1 MALEAEA
8 PVAPPAVE
16 IKAALARDVPASRI
30 RTGDLAALAVDGVSP
45 SVVVRPAHPD
55 EAAAIVARCD
65 EIGAAVMPRGGGSQ
79 MALGNTPERVDVVL
93 DMTALDQIVTYT
105 PADLTLGVQAGITLA
120 ALQARLG
127 EEGQHLP
134 LDPPFAASATLGG
147 LMATNTSGPRRV
159 ASGSF
164 RDLVIGAET
173 AGPDGAITKSG
184 GMVVKNV
191 TGYDLHKGHIG
202 ALGTLGLI
210 TRVNLKVAP
219 LPTNER
225 TAVYGYTSALDAGGA
240 VGSIVGLPVSPTGVD
255 IVDRRLV
262 TASDLP
268 DRPWLLAVR
277 FAGTKAGVAAQLA
290 MVHETLASNGAVPKI
305 LGGGAQ
311 RDFWREA
318 VSVAEPPPTGE
329 PYTVCRMSALSS
341 QTPSLLGSAAEIAA
355 EHDLEWR
362 AEAHAVSGV
371 GRVRWTGGDDDAVRR
386 AVVDLRGAARMFDAP
401 VVVEAAPPAVKRRL
415 DVWGTDA
422 SNAAHAL
429 ASELRRAFDP
439 NRTLN
444 PGRFLADAA

>member
-8 PVAPPAVE
+8 PAAPPAAE
-16 IKAALARDVPASRI
+16 IAAALAREVAPSCI
-30 RTGDLAALAVDGVSP
+30 HTSGLAAMAVDGVEP

-55 EAAAIVARCD
+55 EAAAVLARCD
-65 EIGAAVMPRGGGSQ
+65 ELRAAVVPRGAGAQ
-79 MALGNTPERVDVVL
+79 MGLGNVPERVDVVL
-93 DMTALDQIVTYT
+93 DTTALDQIVAYT
-105 PADLTLGVQAGITLA
+105 PADLTLGVQAGISLA
-120 ALQARLG
+120 ALQARLHA
-127 EEGQHLP
+127 EGQHLP

-191 TGYDLHKGHIG
+191 TGYDLHKAHIG

-219 LPTNER
+219 LPAHER
-225 TAVYGYTSALDAGGA
+225 TAVYGYASVLEAGAA
-240 VGSIVGLPVSPTGVD
+240 VGAIVDLPAAPTAVD
-255 IVDRRLV
+255 IVDRRLI
-262 TASDLP
+262 AAAEAP
-268 DRPWLLAVR
+268 DQAWVLAVR
-277 FAGTKAGVAAQLA
+277 IGGTEAGVAAQFA
-290 MVHETLASNGAVPKI
+290 MVHEALAPNGAAPRHLDGI
-305 LGGGAQ
+305 AQ
-311 RDFWREA
+311 RDFWRDA
-318 VSVAEPPPTGE
+318 VAVAEPPVDGS

-341 QTPSLLGSAAEIAA
+341 QIPSLLGSAAEIAA
-355 EHDLEWR
+355 EHGLEWR

-371 GRVRWTGGDDDAVRR
+371 GRVRWTAGDGDAICRAVDDLRR
-386 AVVDLRGAARMFDAP
+386 AAQMFNAS
-401 VVVEAAPPAVKRRL
+401 VVVEATPAAVKRRL
-415 DVWGTDA
+415 DVWGTDPA
-422 SNAAHAL
+422 NGAHAL
-429 ASELRRAFDP
+429 AGKLRRAFDP

>member
-8 PVAPPAVE
+8 PTALTAEE
-16 IKAALARDVPASRI
+16 IAAALARDLPDGRI
-30 RTGDLAALAVDGVSP
+30 RAEGLAGLAVDGIEP

-55 EAAAIVARCD
+55 EAAAVVARCD
-65 EIGAAVMPRGGGSQ
+65 ELGAAVVPRGGGAQ
-79 MALGNTPERVDVVL
+79 MGLGNIPERVDVVL
-93 DMTALDQIVTYT
+93 DMTGLDELVTYT

-127 EEGQHLP
+127 KEGQHLP
-134 LDPPFAASATLGG
+134 LDPPFAASATIGG

-173 AGPDGAITKSG
+173 AGPDGMITKSG

-225 TAVYGYTSALDAGGA
+225 TAVYGYASVLDAGGA
-240 VGSIVGLPVSPTGVD
+240 VAAIVNLPVAPTAVEL
-255 IVDRRLV
+255 IDRRLAAA
-262 TASDLP
+262 TDTP

-277 FAGTKAGVAAQLA
+277 FAGTEAGVAAQLA
-290 MVHETLASNGAVPKI
+290 MVHEALASNGAAPNI
-305 LGGGAQ
+305 LEGGAQ
-311 RDFWREA
+311 RDLWRDA
-318 VSVAEPPPTGE
+318 VSVAEPPQSGE

-341 QTPSLLGSAAEIAA
+341 QIPSLLGTAAEIAA
-355 EHDLEWR
+355 EHGLEWR

-371 GRVRWTGGDDDAVRR
+371 GRVRWTGGDDEAVCR
-386 AVVDLRGAARMFDAP
+386 AVSDLRGAAELFGAP
-401 VVVEAAPPAVKRRL
+401 VVVESAPPAVKRRL

>member
-8 PVAPPAVE
+8 PVAPSTAE
-16 IKAALARDVPASRI
+16 IKSALTRDIPSSRI
-30 RTGDLAALAVDGVSP
+30 RDSGLDALAVDGVEP
-45 SVVVRPAHPD
+45 SVVVQPAHPD
-55 EAAAIVARCD
+55 ESAAVVARCD
-65 EIGAAVMPRGGGSQ
+65 ELGAAVVPRGGGAQ
-79 MALGNTPERVDVVL
+79 MALGNIPERVDVVL
-93 DMTALDQIVTYT
+93 DTTGLNELVTYT
-105 PADLTLGVQAGITLA
+105 PADLTLGIEAGVTLA
-120 ALQARLG
+120 ALQARLR

-134 LDPPFAASATLGG
+134 LDPAFAASATLGG
-147 LMATNTSGPRRV
+147 LMATNASGPRRV
-159 ASGSF
+159 ASGSL

-225 TAVYGYTSALDAGGA
+225 TAVYGYASALDAGGG

-255 IVDRRLV
+255 LIDRRLV
-262 TASDLP
+262 AAAEAP

-277 FAGTKAGVAAQLA
+277 FAGTEAGVAAQLA
-290 MVHETLASNGAVPKI
+290 MVHEALASNGAAPRV
-305 LGGGAQ
+305 LEGDAQ
-311 RDFWREA
+311 RGFWRDA
-318 VSVAEPPPTGE
+318 VSVAEPPSTGE

-341 QTPSLLGSAAEIAA
+341 QIPSLLGSAAEIAA
-355 EHDLEWR
+355 EHGLDWR

-371 GRVRWTGGDDDAVRR
+371 GRVRWTGGDADPVCR
-386 AVVDLRGAARMFDAP
+386 AVADLRGAAQMFDAP
-401 VVVEAAPPAVKRRL
+401 VVVEAAPPGVKRRL
-415 DVWGTDA
+415 DVWGTDP

>member
-1 MALEAEA
+1 M
-8 PVAPPAVE
+8 
-16 IKAALARDVPASRI
+16 
-30 RTGDLAALAVDGVSP
+30 DGVEP
-45 SVVVRPAHPD
+45 SVVVQPAHPD
-55 EAAAIVARCD
+55 EAAAVLARCD
-65 EIGAAVMPRGGGSQ
+65 EVGAAVVPRGAGAQ
-79 MALGNTPERVDVVL
+79 MGLGNIPERVDVVL
-93 DMTALDQIVTYT
+93 DMSGLNELVTYT
-105 PADLTLGVQAGITLA
+105 PADLTLGVQAGVSLA

-127 EEGQHLP
+127 KEGQHLP

-225 TAVYGYTSALDAGGA
+225 TAVYGYASALDAGGA
-240 VGSIVGLPVSPTGVD
+240 VGSIVAQPVAPTGVD
-255 IVDRRLV
+255 LIDRRLV
-262 TASDLP
+262 ATADLP
-268 DRPWLLAVR
+268 NGPWLLAVR
-277 FAGTKAGVAAQLA
+277 FAGTEAGVAAQLA
-290 MVHETLASNGAVPKI
+290 MVHETLAPNGAVPYV
-305 LGGGAQ
+305 LEGDAQ
-311 RDFWREA
+311 RDLWRDA

-329 PYTVCRMSALSS
+329 PFTVCRMSALSS
-341 QTPSLLGSAAEIAA
+341 QIPSLLGSAAEIAA
-355 EHDLEWR
+355 ELGLEWR

-371 GRVRWTGGDDDAVRR
+371 GRVRWTGGDDDAVCR
-386 AVVDLRGAARMFDAP
+386 AVSDLRGDARMFNAP
-401 VVVEAAPPAVKRRL
+401 VVVEAAPSGVKRRL
-415 DVWGTDA
+415 DVWGTDP

-439 NRTLN
+439 NGTLN

>member
-1 MALEAEA
+1 MALEAA
-8 PVAPPAVE
+8 ATVALTAAE
-16 IKAALARDVPASRI
+16 IAAALARDLPANRI
-30 RTGDLAALAVDGVSP
+30 RTSDLGALAVDGVEP
-45 SVVVRPAHPD
+45 SVVVRPTHPD
-55 EAAAIVARCD
+55 EAAAVVARCD
-65 EIGAAVMPRGGGSQ
+65 ELGAAVVPRGGGSQ
-79 MALGNTPERVDVVL
+79 MALGNIPERVDVVL
-93 DMTALDQIVTYT
+93 DMTALDAIVAYT

-173 AGPDGAITKSG
+173 AGPDGTITKSG

-225 TAVYGYTSALDAGGA
+225 TAVHGYASALAAGGA
-240 VGSIVGLPVSPTGVD
+240 VGAIVSLPAAATAVD
-255 IVDRRLV
+255 LVDRRLV
-262 TASDLP
+262 VTADVP

-277 FAGTKAGVAAQLA
+277 FAGTEAGVAAQLA
-290 MVHETLASNGAVPKI
+290 MVHEALASNGAAPNI
-305 LGGGAQ
+305 LEGLAQ
-311 RDFWREA
+311 RDFWRDA
-318 VSVAEPPPTGE
+318 VSVAEPPQDGS

-341 QTPSLLGSAAEIAA
+341 QLPSLLGSAAEIAA
-355 EHDLEWR
+355 EHGLEWR

-371 GRVRWTGGDDDAVRR
+371 GRVRWTGGDADAVRR
-386 AVVDLRGAARMFDAP
+386 AVNELRGAAEMFSAP

-415 DVWGTDA
+415 DVWGTDP

-429 ASELRRAFDP
+429 AGALRTAFDP

-444 PGRFLADAA
+444 PGRFLSDAA

>member
-1 MALEAEA
+1 MALEAAA
-8 PVAPPAVE
+8 PVAPSTAE
-16 IKAALARDVPASRI
+16 IKSALTRDIPSSRI
-30 RTGDLAALAVDGVSP
+30 RDSGLEALAVDGIEP
-45 SVVVRPAHPD
+45 SVVVQPAHPD
-55 EAAAIVARCD
+55 EAAAVLARCD
-65 EIGAAVMPRGGGSQ
+65 EVGAAVVPRGAGAQLG
-79 MALGNTPERVDVVL
+79 LGNLPERVDVVL
-93 DMTALDQIVTYT
+93 DTTGLDELVAYT
-105 PADLTLGVQAGITLA
+105 PADLTLGVQAGVTLA
-120 ALQARLG
+120 ALQARLR

-134 LDPPFAASATLGG
+134 LDPPFAASATIGG

-159 ASGSF
+159 ASGSL

-225 TAVYGYTSALDAGGA
+225 TAVYGYASALDAGGA
-240 VGSIVGLPVSPTGVD
+240 VGSIVGLPVSPTAVD
-255 IVDRRLV
+255 LIDRRLV
-262 TASDLP
+262 ATADVP
-268 DRPWLLAVR
+268 ERPWLLAVR
-277 FAGTKAGVAAQLA
+277 FAGTEAGVAAQLA
-290 MVHETLASNGAVPKI
+290 MVHETLASNGAAPR
-305 LGGGAQ
+305 LLTDDAQ
-311 RDFWREA
+311 RDFWRDA

-341 QTPSLLGSAAEIAA
+341 QIPSLLGSAAEIAA
-355 EHDLEWR
+355 EHGLDWR

-371 GRVRWTGGDDDAVRR
+371 GRVRWTDGDDDAVCR
-386 AVVDLRGAARMFDAP
+386 AVADLRGAAQMFDAP
-401 VVVEAAPPAVKRRL
+401 VVVEAAPPSVKGRL
-415 DVWGTDA
+415 DVWGTDP
-422 SNAAHAL
+422 SKAAHAL

-439 NRTLN
+439 KRTLN

>member
-8 PVAPPAVE
+8 PTALTAKE
-16 IKAALARDVPASRI
+16 IAAELARDLPASRI
-30 RTGDLAALAVDGVSP
+30 RSGDLAALAVDGVEP

-55 EAAAIVARCD
+55 EAASVVARCD
-65 EIGAAVMPRGGGSQ
+65 RIGAAVTPRGGGSQ
-79 MALGNTPERVDVVL
+79 MALGNIPERVDVVL
-93 DMTALDQIVTYT
+93 DMTALDAIVAYT

-159 ASGSF
+159 ASGSL
-164 RDLVIGAET
+164 RDLVIGAEA
-173 AGPDGAITKSG
+173 AGPDGVITKSG

-225 TAVYGYTSALDAGGA
+225 TAVYGFASALDAGGA
-240 VGSIVGLPVSPTGVD
+240 VGSIVSLPVSPTAVD
-255 IVDRRLV
+255 LIDRRLV
-262 TASDLP
+262 TADEAP
-268 DRPWLLAVR
+268 DRPWLLAAR
-277 FAGTKAGVAAQLA
+277 FAGTEAGVAAQLA
-290 MVHETLASNGAVPKI
+290 MVHEALASNGAAPNI
-305 LGGGAQ
+305 LERNAQ
-311 RDFWREA
+311 RDFWRDA
-318 VSVAEPPPTGE
+318 VSVAEPPPCGE

-341 QTPSLLGSAAEIAA
+341 QIPSLLGSAADVAA
-355 EHDLEWR
+355 EHGLEWR

-371 GRVRWTGGDDDAVRR
+371 GRVRWTGGDSEAVCRAVGDLRR
-386 AVVDLRGAARMFDAP
+386 AAQLFDAP

-415 DVWGTDA
+415 EVWGADP

-429 ASELRRAFDP
+429 ADSLRAAFDP

>member
-8 PVAPPAVE
+8 PTALTAEE
-16 IKAALARDVPASRI
+16 IAAALARDMPAGRI
-30 RTGDLAALAVDGVSP
+30 RGGDLEALAVDGVEP
-45 SVVVRPAHPD
+45 SVVVRPEHPD
-55 EAAAIVARCD
+55 EAAEVVARCD
-65 EIGAAVMPRGGGSQ
+65 EMGAAVAPRGGGSQ
-79 MALGNTPERVDVVL
+79 MALGNIPERVDVVL
-93 DMTALDQIVTYT
+93 DMTALDEIVTYT
-105 PADLTLGVQAGITLA
+105 PADLTLGVQAGISLA

-134 LDPPFAASATLGG
+134 LDPPFAASATIGG

-173 AGPDGAITKSG
+173 AGPDGTITKSG

-210 TRVNLKVAP
+210 TRVYLKVAP

-225 TAVYGYTSALDAGGA
+225 TAVYGYASVLDAGGA
-240 VGSIVGLPVSPTGVD
+240 VGSIVGLPVAPTAVD
-255 IVDRRLV
+255 LIDRRLV
-262 TASDLP
+262 AAAEVP
-268 DRPWLLAVR
+268 NRPWLLAAR
-277 FAGTKAGVAAQLA
+277 FAGTEAGVAAQLA
-290 MVHETLASNGAVPKI
+290 MVHEAVASNGAAPNI
-305 LGGGAQ
+305 LEGDAQ
-311 RDFWREA
+311 RDFWRDA
-318 VSVAEPPPTGE
+318 VRVAEPPPSGE

-341 QTPSLLGSAAEIAA
+341 QIPSLLGSAGDVAA
-355 EHDLEWR
+355 EHGLEWR

-371 GRVRWTGGDDDAVRR
+371 GRVRWTGGDGEAVCR
-386 AVVDLRGAARMFDAP
+386 AVSDLRGAARLFDAP
-401 VVVEAAPPAVKRRL
+401 VVVEAAPPGVKRRL
-415 DVWGTDA
+415 DVWGTDP

>member
-1 MALEAEA
+1 MALEAAA
-8 PVAPPAVE
+8 PVAPSAVDIE
-16 IKAALARDVPASRI
+16 AALTRDLPSSRI
-30 RTGDLAALAVDGVSP
+30 RTSGLEAVAVDGVEP
-45 SVVVRPAHPD
+45 SVVVQPAHPD
-55 EAAAIVARCD
+55 EAAAVVARCD
-65 EIGAAVMPRGGGSQ
+65 ELGAAVVPRGAGAQ
-79 MALGNTPERVDVVL
+79 MGLGNVPERVDVVL
-93 DMTALDQIVTYT
+93 DTTALNELVTYT
-105 PADLTLGVQAGITLA
+105 PADLTLGVQAGVTLA
-120 ALQARLG
+120 ALQARLR

-225 TAVYGYTSALDAGGA
+225 TAVYGYASALDAGGA
-240 VGSIVGLPVSPTGVD
+240 VGSIVALPVAPTGVD
-255 IVDRRLV
+255 LIDRRLV
-262 TASDLP
+262 ATADVP
-268 DRPWLLAVR
+268 DRPWLLAAR
-277 FAGTKAGVAAQLA
+277 FAGTEAGVAAQLA
-290 MVHETLASNGAVPKI
+290 MVHEALASNGAAPHA
-305 LGGGAQ
+305 LEGDAQ
-311 RDFWREA
+311 RDFWRDA

-341 QTPSLLGSAAEIAA
+341 QIPSLLGTAAEIAA
-355 EHDLEWR
+355 EHGLEWR

-371 GRVRWTGGDDDAVRR
+371 GRVRWTGGDDDAVCR
-386 AVVDLRGAARMFDAP
+386 AVSDLRGAAQLFDAP
-401 VVVEAAPPAVKRRL
+401 VVVEAAPPGVKRRL
-415 DVWGTDA
+415 DVWGTDP

-429 ASELRRAFDP
+429 AGELRRAFDP